1 MCLLLVGTA
10 FADTPSL
17 LVLGDSLS
25 AGYGIPVT
33 HGWVSLLQRRLDEQ
47 GYPQR
52 VVNASI
58 SGETTRGAR
67 ERIEKLLSEHQ
78 PQIVIIELGGNDGLR
93 GLSLAEMRRNLV
105 ALTSRARSAS
115 AQVLLIEMRLPPNY
129 GHEYTRLFEHVFHEV
144 AADTGA
150 TLTPFILDDIAD
162 QTDLMQA
169 DGIHPRVEAQPAMLE
184 NIWPKIEALLVAV
197 QPYE

>member
-129 GHEYTRLFEHVFHEV
+129 GHEYTRLFQYVFHEV

>member
-1 MCLLLVGTA
+1 MWLSLLGTA
-10 FADTPSL
+10 LADTPNV

-25 AGYGIPVT
+25 AGYGIPIGR
-33 HGWVSLLQRRLDEQ
+33 GWVTLLQQRLDEQ

-67 ERIEKLLSEHQ
+67 ERIEKLLADYK

-93 GLSLAEMRRNLV
+93 GLSLAEMRGNLIT
-105 ALTSRARSAS
+105 LTDRVRSQS

-129 GHEYTRLFEHVFHEV
+129 GNEYTLLFQQVFRDV
-144 AADTGA
+144 AELTGA
-150 TLTPFILDDIAD
+150 TLTPFILEDIAD
-162 QTDLMQA
+162 KTTLMQS
-169 DGIHPRVEAQPAMLE
+169 DGIHPRAEAQATMLD
-184 NIWPKIEALLVAV
+184 NIWPQIEKLLVSV
-197 QPYE
+197 HTDD